1 MQAQPKI
8 LMLDDDQ
15 ELLELYRCILAHLPS
30 QPEVH
35 TATTGARAMA
45 LLEAHPFDLLICDL
59 KLPKIDGLQ
68 VLAIVRRK
76 HPQLRV
82 VVLTALSDEQYRS
95 RAYALGVDLFWVKP
109 GNEHEMKLFQDCIEA
124 LLGQEKHAGFRG
136 VQSKSLVDI
145 IQLECLSQNSA
156 VLKITHGDEEGKIWL
171 QQGDIFDAAACDL
184 EGEPAFRRILS
195 WKSGS
200 FEILPP
206 EPDHPR
212 KIFAPPQA
220 LLLES
225 AQALDEAGSTGGRLA
240 EPARARDETAA
251 AASPL
256 ERAARVQGVEFVVCA
271 RSAQPDDFAALAVEE
286 PAPIAQW
293 AWRTHERWQALGEEL
308 RAGELLHVLG
318 RGAQNNLALA
328 RSNEQALCVGFHR
341 RLSLAQVRQ
350 GLRVVLTEWAS

>member
-15 ELLELYRCILAHLPS
+15 ELLELYRCILANLPS
-30 QPEVH
+30 KPEVH

-45 LLEAHPFDLLICDL
+45 LLDAHPFDLLICDL

-109 GNEHEMKLFQDCIEA
+109 SNEHEMKLFQDCIEA

-156 VLKITHGDEEGKIWL
+156 VLKITHGDDEGRIWL
-171 QQGDIFDAAACDL
+171 QQGDIFDAAVRDL

-212 KIFAPPQA
+212 NIFAPPQA

-225 AQALDEAGSTGGRLA
+225 AQALDEAGSTGGPIA
-240 EPARARDETAA
+240 EPAATTTAA

-256 ERAARVQGVEFVVCA
+256 ERAARVPGVEFVVCA
-271 RSAQPDDFAALAVEE
+271 RSPEPNDFAALAVEE

-293 AWRTHERWQALGEEL
+293 AWRTHERWHALGEEL
-308 RAGELLHVLG
+308 RAGELRQILG

-328 RSNEQALCVGFHR
+328 KPNGQALCVGFHR
-341 RLSLAQVRQ
+341 RLNPAQIRQ
-350 GLRVVLTEWAS
+350 GWKSVLTEWAS

>member
-15 ELLELYRCILAHLPS
+15 ELLELYRCILANLPS
-30 QPEVH
+30 KPEVH

-45 LLEAHPFDLLICDL
+45 LLDAHPFDLLICDL

-109 GNEHEMKLFQDCIEA
+109 GSEHEMKLFQDCIEA
-124 LLGQEKHAGFRG
+124 LLGQEKHTGFRG

-156 VLKITHGDEEGKIWL
+156 VLKVTHGDEEGKIWL
-171 QQGDIFDAAACDL
+171 QQGDIFDAATRDL

-212 KIFAPPQA
+212 QIFAPPQA

-225 AQALDEAGSTGGRLA
+225 ARALDEASSAGGSPAGAAGPTTEGG
-240 EPARARDETAA
+240 AA
-251 AASPL
+251 PPL
-256 ERAARVQGVEFVVCA
+256 ERAAQVPGVEFVVCA
-271 RSAQPDDFAALAVEE
+271 RGPAPADFEALAVEE

-308 RAGELLHVLG
+308 RAGELRQVLG
-318 RGAQNNLALA
+318 RGAQNNLGLA
-328 RSNEQALCVGFHR
+328 RSHEQALCVGFHR
-341 RLSLAQVRQ
+341 RLSLTQVRQ
-350 GLRVVLTEWAS
+350 GMKTVLTQWAS